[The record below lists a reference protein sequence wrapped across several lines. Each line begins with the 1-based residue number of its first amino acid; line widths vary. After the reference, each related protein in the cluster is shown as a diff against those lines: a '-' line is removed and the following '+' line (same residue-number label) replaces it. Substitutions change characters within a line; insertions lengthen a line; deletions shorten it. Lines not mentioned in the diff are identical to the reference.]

1 VVIVPSVGA
10 RTKVFGRRMTRR
22 RLLAGLLIVGVLA
35 TLASLLHR
43 PLLRTV
49 QEALIVE
56 EPRERVDAIV
66 VVAGGTPS
74 REAQAAA
81 LFRAGWAPTVLVS
94 RQAVPDR
101 VQSLIDMG
109 IRPHDFQGE
118 SVLAL
123 QKYGVPRS
131 AIVTL
136 DQPVE
141 ITETELRAV
150 VAAAKARG
158 WRRVMLVTTA
168 THSRRV
174 RLVWSREA
182 GGSIEGRIAVVH
194 DECSAGQTWWRRRRC
209 SEALLHEYLG
219 LAALYLNVS
228 SWMR

>member
-10 RTKVFGRRMTRR
+10 RTKVFGRRMNRR

-81 LFRAGWAPTVLVS
+81 LFREGWAPTVLVS

-141 ITETELRAV
+141 ISETELRAV

-194 DECSAGQTWWRRRRC
+194 DECSAGQAWWRRRRC